1 MRLKRNPP
9 LTEGEAIVAL
19 LLLGVLM
26 ELGGV
31 LLGVSAGL
39 IWHGAK

>member
-1 MRLKRNPP
+1 MPLKRIPP
-9 LTEGEAIVAL
+9 LTEGEAIVML

-31 LLGVSAGL
+31 LLGASAGPL
-39 IWHGAK
+39 WHGAK